1 MRIAAIYDIHGNTS
15 ALEAVLDVVSTKKVD
30 AVVIG
35 GDVVAGPFPRETLNL
50 LQKISVPTYFIL
62 GNAESDVIRLI
73 LGQPSDGMSEKANE
87 VAEWVVSQLTCDQKD
102 FLLTWAESLQ
112 LKLTPQCNAYFC
124 HGTPRSNAEI
134 FTLVTPKER
143 VSDIFKDTVA
153 SVYVCGHTHMQFERT
168 VNNIK
173 IVNAGS
179 LGMPFGGTGADW
191 LLINGCE
198 FEFVHTE
205 YNLLSAAERMRT
217 SSYPDVEDFIQS
229 NVIHSPTKD
238 KMIDVLTKIE
248 AQQQEKSLTYMSHP
262 LVNRRS

>member
-15 ALEAVLDVVSTKKVD
+15 ALEAVIDVVSTKKVD

-50 LQKISVPTYFIL
+50 LKRISVPSYFLL

-87 VAEWVVSQLTCDQKD
+87 VAGWVVNQLTLEQKE
-102 FLLTWAESLQ
+102 FLLTWNDSLQ
-112 LKLTPQCNAYFC
+112 LKLTPRCNAYFC
-124 HGTPRSNAEI
+124 HGTPSSNAEI
-134 FTLVTPKER
+134 FTLATPEKR
-143 VSDIFKDTVA
+143 VREIFRNTDA

-168 VNNIK
+168 VDNIH

-179 LGMPFGGTGADW
+179 VGMPFGGTRADW
-191 LLINGCE
+191 LLIDGNE

-205 YNLLSAAERMRT
+205 YSLQTAAERMRT
-217 SSYPDVEDFIQS
+217 SGYPDVEKFIQ
-229 NVIHSPTKD
+229 NNIIHSPTKEN
-238 KMIDVLTKIE
+238 MINVLTKME
-248 AQQQEKSLTYMSHP
+248 AMQQEISLT
-262 LVNRRS
+262 NRCN